1 MMVRCCFRP
10 KSIGLKFLMNKA
22 KTVIKTLLDTDLK
35 SKLNNDIVIIG
46 KGQSIDLIDL
56 NKLTNFIVINMNDSE
71 LIHSGDICVFHDSW
85 VSEYF
90 SKNQPNCAL
99 YITDKKM
106 NNARQ
111 ILCDYVPS
119 NPESSQFQIQRFFGD
134 EIYLEN
140 SLLMSALRIA
150 DEIGRI
156 LQKKKNVF
164 LLGIDFTTRM
174 GYTKKIP
181 SSSEHFR
188 PEYQEYMVSSQEQS
202 LMSLLMHQD
211 NLSIAIKHV
220 GDKPY
225 SSHSASD
232 FNNEVV
238 TVAKLNKEVLE
249 LANEQLVS
257 DIPPK
262 AHGIVKI
269 VAEITTN
276 HFGDIDRLL
285 KMISLC
291 KEAGADY
298 VKLQKRDVETFYT
311 QEQLAQPYESPFG
324 STFRDYRLGIE
335 LDASQLAQV
344 ASHCEKI
351 GIQWFASVL
360 DQASYAFILDFSP
373 ELIKLPSTIS
383 EHKLFLRHVAKS
395 FKKDIVISTGYTDS
409 SYEEFLLDTFTECR
423 SLFLLQCTSAYPTPI
438 EHAQVGI
445 VRHYSKLSDRDLRIK
460 PGYSSHDIGNI
471 CSMMAVSAGAVMIE
485 KHVKLSSVDW
495 SHFDEVALDLGT
507 DEFKNF
513 VSDIRDAE
521 KITGTEKKM
530 VLSSEHHKY
539 WQNESVY

>member
-1 MMVRCCFRP
+1 
-10 KSIGLKFLMNKA
+10 MNEPR
-22 KTVIKTLLDTDLK
+22 TVIEAFLNTQLK
-35 SKLNNDIVIIG
+35 SKLNSDIVIIG
-46 KGQSIDLIDL
+46 KGQSIDLIDSK
-56 NKLTNFIVINMNDSE
+56 KLTNFIVINMNDSE
-71 LIHSGDICVFHDSW
+71 LIYPGDLCVFHDSW

-90 SKNQPNCAL
+90 SKNKPGCAL

-111 ILCDYVPS
+111 VLCDFIPS

-134 EIYLEN
+134 EIYLEK

-156 LQKKKNVF
+156 SQMKKKVF
-164 LLGIDFTTRM
+164 LLGIDLTTRM

-181 SSSEHFR
+181 SSTEHFR
-188 PEYQEYMVSSQEQS
+188 PEYQEHMVSSQEQS

-211 NLSIAIKHV
+211 KLSIAIKHV

-225 SSHSASD
+225 SSHSISD
-232 FNNEVV
+232 FNNDLV
-238 TVAKLNKEVLE
+238 TGTEINKEVLE
-249 LANEQLVS
+249 FANEQLVS
-257 DIPPK
+257 EMHPK
-262 AHGIVKI
+262 AHRNVKV

-276 HFGDIDRLL
+276 HLGDIDRLL

-324 STFRDYRLGIE
+324 STFRDYRVGIE
-335 LDASQLAQV
+335 LDASELDQV

-360 DQASYAFILDFSP
+360 DQASYSFILDFSP

-383 EHKLFLRHVAKS
+383 EHKTFLRYVAKS

-423 SLFLLQCTSAYPTPI
+423 NLYLLQCTSAYPTPI
-438 EHAQVGI
+438 EDAQVGI

-460 PGYSSHDIGNI
+460 PGYSSHDIGSI
-471 CSMMAVSAGAVMIE
+471 CSMMAVAAGAVMIE

-521 KITGTEKKM
+521 KITGTENKK

-539 WQNESVY
+539 WLNESTH